1 MSAIVLVLDLAEG
14 QWPPCAVAVGEEVNP
29 ATGPSQGAAWDIDRL
44 EPEGSCRIGTQCQ
57 RLCYHHRLPASK
69 GGRVMEGK
77 VGVKGGV
84 KGRDGK
90 TELLPNGR
98 PGF

>member
-1 MSAIVLVLDLAEG
+1 MLVLDLAEA
-14 QWPPCAVAVGEEVNP
+14 QWPPFAVAVGEEVNR
-29 ATGPSQGAAWDIDRL
+29 ATGPSQDAAWDIDRL

-57 RLCYHHRLPASK
+57 RLCYHHRLPASEE
-69 GGRVMEGK
+69 GRVMEGK

-90 TELLPNGR
+90 TELFQNGR
-98 PGF
+98 KAF

>member
-14 QWPPCAVAVGEEVNP
+14 QWPPCAVVVGEEVNR
-29 ATGPSQGAAWDIDRL
+29 ATGLSQDAAWDIDRL

-57 RLCYHHRLPASK
+57 RLCYHHRLPASE
-69 GGRVMEGK
+69 GGRVMGGK
-77 VGVKGGV
+77 VGVKGVV

-90 TELLPNGR
+90 TELLLNG
-98 PGF
+98 